1 MYINHRSFHL
11 QIQTYISVALFVW
24 RWNNSYFLF
33 YGVFFF
39 TVFQSSTDQF
49 RKNFQLQNLRNEIPR
64 GEIQE
69 RLCNTVNP

>member
-1 MYINHRSFHL
+1 MLHYSCGDGIIPN
-11 QIQTYISVALFVW
+11 
-24 RWNNSYFLF
+24 FLF
-33 YGVFFF
+33 YGFIF

-69 RLCNTVNP
+69 RLWNTVNP

>member
-33 YGVFFF
+33 DGFFF

-69 RLCNTVNP
+69 RLWNTVNP